1 MALTK
6 VSTDG
11 VKDDAITSGKIPANA
26 VGASELADNAVDTNA
41 IANNAVTAGKTSGVQ
56 TTITNNADN
65 RVITGSGTANT
76 LNAEG
81 NATFDGQTLRVD
93 NTSANPQFHLTSAA
107 NGLCE
112 VKFGDANDTTR
123 GNIIYRNGTAGDALC
138 FNGYN
143 NTERMRL
150 DSSGQLLIGG
160 TTLGAAGSF
169 GIEPNGHVRSILE
182 SGATGDTLFGAIS
195 GVSNGFQVN
204 ISGTNVQRYSFH
216 NGSTVTARIDS
227 DGLKFM
233 NDTAAANALDDY
245 EFGTFTP
252 TFRENNTAS
261 NTSYNWRYGEY
272 TKIGRLVHCR
282 IAMGLSAFSGN
293 FSNAFLGIPFTA
305 FSSNGNST
313 FEYVPVLGYT
323 YASGFGDS
331 GSSENLFMEIYGH
344 NVNSFRIV
352 KGNGK
357 NNVSQNDINSG
368 QRIAISFIYTSGG

>member
-1 MALTK
+1 
-6 VSTDG
+6 
-11 VKDDAITSGKIPANA
+11 
-26 VGASELADNAVDTNA
+26 
-41 IANNAVTAGKTSGVQ
+41 
-56 TTITNNADN
+56 
-65 RVITGSGTANT
+65 
-76 LNAEG
+76 
-81 NATFDGQTLRVD
+81 
-93 NTSANPQFHLTSAA
+93 
-107 NGLCE
+107 
-112 VKFGDANDTTR
+112 
-123 GNIIYRNGTAGDALC
+123 
-138 FNGYN
+138 
-143 NTERMRL
+143 
-150 DSSGQLLIGG
+150 
-160 TTLGAAGSF
+160 
-169 GIEPNGHVRSILE
+169 
-182 SGATGDTLFGAIS
+182 
-195 GVSNGFQVN
+195 
-204 ISGTNVQRYSFH
+204 FH